1 MVSNL
6 HQNCGR
12 PFGRLINASLD
23 ATCDQEQVFLPWRF
37 RGPSNS
43 GLVSFQGTGAS
54 CEREADPQDA
64 NVQKEWEGLVGDGQR
79 RDMTKVR
86 LAYAV

>member
-1 MVSNL
+1 MDSNL

-12 PFGRLINASLD
+12 PFGRLINASPD
-23 ATCDQEQVFLPWRF
+23 ATCDQEQVFSPWRF
-37 RGPSNS
+37 REPSNS
-43 GLVSFQGTGAS
+43 ELVSFQGTGAS
-54 CEREADPQDA
+54 CERETDPQEA
-64 NVQKEWEGLVGDGQR
+64 NVQKEWEGLAGYGRR